1 MRAIYPVLRV
11 GAFTPD
17 PALVLNL
24 AYLQSLDTRQWFPFP
39 PREKRPA
46 RGRTIG
52 EIAGHAG
59 LVQRCYRVAAA
70 GDRDQLARFG
80 PRCRLPRRQHRSAI
94 ERRPF
99 ECPERAVPDPRR
111 GILDPRLN
119 PLEPLRTGVEGH
131 SLWRDVIWAIG

>member
-24 AYLQSLDTRQWFPFP
+24 AYLQTLDTRQWFPFHP
-39 PREKRPA
+39 LEKRTA
-46 RGRTIG
+46 RGRNIG

-80 PRCRLPRRQHRSAI
+80 PRCRLPRRQHRAAI
-94 ERRPF
+94 ERRQF
-99 ECPERAVPDPRR
+99 ECPERAVPDQRR
-111 GILDPRLN
+111 GILDRGMN
-119 PLEPLRTGVEGH
+119 PLDRLRTAVEY
-131 SLWRDVIWAIG
+131 